1 MALVE
6 TKLVPI
12 HTGNAYEE
20 DEWNNHRREA
30 AAPNNPGSP
39 NDNGVTYDNLKK
51 WHFSPRALVDVQYGV
66 R

>member
-1 MALVE
+1 MPKDETTQESAMALVE

-39 NDNGVTYDNLKK
+39 NDNGVT
-51 WHFSPRALVDVQYGV
+51 
-66 R
+66 